1 MAGSSSSFIQ
11 KVLIGGGIVFFLG
24 GMVVIAG
31 LPSGIPQ
38 PSTGGNG
45 NGPGT
50 TGAATT
56 TQSVTQTTKA
66 TPTTTKT
73 TTETATTQSS
83 TEATRTTRTT
93 SSTPTTRTTRTT
105 KTTRTTQP
113 TQTTTAR
120 SQQRVLYRVN
130 VGGPRIPMQGA
141 DWLADTENNPSRYG
155 NARQSVSHTNRT
167 SDRISVTSAVPDGT
181 PRKVFKTRRWDADN
195 PTASDDKEMQYQFPV
210 PDGKYVVRVYLAE
223 TYIDGDGWNA
233 NQKVGPR
240 TFDVAVEG
248 QVRLND
254 YNMYQ
259 QLGHDRGTVKRFP
272 TTVTDGALFVT
283 FLHEQED
290 PMISGIEIVRVGNAG
305 NNASDRERTG
315 GDEVDSR
322 STLPAVD
329 PASTVAPR
337 PA

>member
-1 MAGSSSSFIQ
+1 M
-11 KVLIGGGIVFFLG
+11 LIGGGIVFFLG

-31 LPSGIPQ
+31 LPTGIPQ

-56 TQSVTQTTKA
+56 TTQSVTQTTA
-66 TPTTTKT
+66 A
-73 TTETATTQSS
+73 TTEPTETTQSTTTTQGS
-83 TEATRTTRTT
+83 TETTRTT
-93 SSTPTTRTTRTT
+93 STTA
-105 KTTRTTQP
+105 KTTRTT
-113 TQTTTAR
+113 TTTAR

-130 VGGPRIPMQGA
+130 VGGPRIRMPGP
-141 DWLADTENNPSRYG
+141 DWLPDTENNPSQYG

-195 PTASDDKEMQYQFPV
+195 PTPNDDQEMQYQFPV

-233 NQKVGPR
+233 NEKVGPR

-248 QVRLND
+248 QVRLNN
-254 YNMYQ
+254 YNMYE

-290 PMISGIEIVRVGNAG
+290 PMISGIEIVRVGDAGDNA
-305 NNASDRERTG
+305 NDRERTG
-315 GDEVDSR
+315 VDSR
-322 STLPAVD
+322 SAPPSAE

-337 PA
+337 LS